1 MRRIYAL
8 FKRDMVSTTKD
19 YLLLYAMI
27 APLLMALGF
36 RFLLPAVAEVSVNAV
51 VTREMEPAFV
61 EQLRSY
67 MNVEVLSGRTALE
80 RRVLAFDDA
89 VGIVPDGR
97 GGFLLV
103 TEGNESHDS
112 LALPQMVL
120 NKLAGGG
127 EFRYTEESVRGQET
141 PYREI
146 VGAFLA
152 LGAAFM
158 ASIVM
163 GFHIIEDKESRM
175 MSALGVSP
183 LTRREY
189 IATRAVTATFVS
201 VVLVFG
207 SLWAMGLTSFDH
219 LQILAVTLATCLL
232 AILLGFLIGA
242 LSPNQIAGVANVK
255 FGVILVMIPAI
266 MALLVPTK
274 YHPALWWAPSYW
286 AFVSVRDLLTTGL
299 TWAALAPMLL
309 ANLLSGLVLIGIAYP
324 WLKGRLDFARN

>member
-1 MRRIYAL
+1 MHRIYAL
-8 FKRDMVSTTKD
+8 FRRDLLSTTKD
-19 YLLLYAMI
+19 FILLYALV
-27 APLLMALGF
+27 APILMALGF
-36 RFLLPAVAEVSVNAV
+36 RLFLPAVGQVSVNAV
-51 VTREMEPAFV
+51 VTGEMEPVLV
-61 EQLRSY
+61 ERLNSY
-67 MNVEVLSGRTALE
+67 MNVEVLSSRAALD

-89 VGIVPDGR
+89 VGIVADGK

-103 TEGNESHDS
+103 TEGNEAHDS
-112 LALPQMVL
+112 VVLPQMVL
-120 NKLAGGG
+120 TKLAGGG
-127 EFRYTEESVRGQET
+127 EFTYTEEAVRGAET

-152 LGAAFM
+152 LGAAFI

-175 MSALGVSP
+175 MAALGVSP

-189 IATRAVTATFVS
+189 IATRSITALFLS
-201 VVLVFG
+201 VILVFG
-207 SLWAMGLTSFDH
+207 SLWSMGLTAFDH
-219 LQILAVTLATCLL
+219 LQMLVITVVTGLL

-266 MALLVPTK
+266 MVLLVPAK
-274 YHPALWWAPSYW
+274 YHLALWWVPSFW
-286 AFVSVRDLLTTGL
+286 AFVSVRDVLTTGL
-299 TWAALAPMLL
+299 SWPALTPLL
-309 ANLLSGLVLIGIAYP
+309 LGNLLSGLLLIGIAYP